1 MEYRLVLI
9 EKEKKR
15 NDKKVQRPIER
26 IDSRTE
32 AHSAEEMSAVTLSS
46 NLKKESYTTPQNLKR
61 RLNYVSKTEEQKA
74 EESAARKRKISEKS
88 DEQKDLE
95 RSERKQKYDSRTDQQ
110 KTVEKNKRDTKA
122 RMIQFEKQRSIEVQ
136 AAAELLIDRT
146 SKDSVAYDAKRFSKM
161 MDDLTIFD
169 ECFVCGLEKSQSL
182 MSSATVSTLKI
193 SVVDTSIKNTLL
205 PIYRKYS
212 GNSNQILDETRS
224 NIYVIS
230 DTTSSQSSSFSQKIF
245 KPLQAEFDNQVLT
258 LMSTGNLFDKIFASV
273 LYFELF
279 NGVISNL
286 DRICQC
292 CFSSL
297 NPENKKRLSTIP
309 SNALIYGR
317 FKGSVPE
324 CLRDL
329 SVIEK
334 SMIALK
340 NPVVKLIIA
349 GGKHYT
355 AKGEMY
361 TIVNDVVNVHNK
373 LPAMPSL
380 RDTAILRHSK
390 HDGNHDY
397 VFRPRIVERAINH
410 LIQINGLWSHLPV
423 VDPSFI
429 LQHGEVV
436 HPPSIELSDE
446 EYEDIME
453 TSLPFIPSSN
463 PGIYIH
469 CAIFA

>member
-1 MEYRLVLI
+1 
-9 EKEKKR
+9 
-15 NDKKVQRPIER
+15 
-26 IDSRTE
+26 
-32 AHSAEEMSAVTLSS
+32 
-46 NLKKESYTTPQNLKR
+46 
-61 RLNYVSKTEEQKA
+61 
-74 EESAARKRKISEKS
+74 
-88 DEQKDLE
+88 
-95 RSERKQKYDSRTDQQ
+95 
-110 KTVEKNKRDTKA
+110 
-122 RMIQFEKQRSIEVQ
+122 
-136 AAAELLIDRT
+136 
-146 SKDSVAYDAKRFSKM
+146 
-161 MDDLTIFD
+161 
-169 ECFVCGLEKSQSL
+169 
-182 MSSATVSTLKI
+182 MSSATVSTLKVAFI
-193 SVVDTSIKNTLL
+193 DTSLKNTLL
-205 PIYRKYS
+205 PIYRQYS
-212 GNSNQILDETRS
+212 GNSNPILDETS
-224 NIYVIS
+224 ANIYAIS
-230 DTTSSQSSSFSQKIF
+230 DITSSQSSNFSHNFF
-245 KPLQAEFDNQVLT
+245 KPLQAEFNNQVLT
-258 LMSTGNLFDKIFASV
+258 LMSTGNLFDKIFASI

-279 NGVISNL
+279 NGVAQNL

-297 NPENKKRLSTIP
+297 NPENKKRLSSIP

-317 FKGSVPE
+317 YKGSVPE

-334 SMIALK
+334 SMVALK

-361 TIVNDVVNVHNK
+361 TIVNDVVNVHKK

-429 LQHGEVV
+429 LQNDEFV

-453 TSLPFIPSSN
+453 TSLSFIPSSN
-463 PGIYIH
+463 PSMYMFIV
-469 CAIFA
+469 